1 MKLLFDALGWLLFA
15 IERLAIRG
23 QAWLDDHY
31 PVSAEEALDDIADY
45 LSGTLDQSRVD
56 RYLDEH
62 SHRVGMP
69 PRGRR

>member
-1 MKLLFDALGWLLFA
+1 MKLIFNAAGWLLFA
-15 IERLAIRG
+15 IERLAVRG

-45 LSGTLDQSRVD
+45 LSGSMDDARID

-62 SHRVGMP
+62 RIGMP